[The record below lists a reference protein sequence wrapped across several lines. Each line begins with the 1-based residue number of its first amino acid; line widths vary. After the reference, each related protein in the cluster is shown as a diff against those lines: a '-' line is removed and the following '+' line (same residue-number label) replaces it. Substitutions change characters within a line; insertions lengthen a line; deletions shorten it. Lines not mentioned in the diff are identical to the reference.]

1 MFDFLKVFQHTF
13 WRAYFIDK
21 KRKYIF
27 FSCLKKKNLMSS
39 FKLNLHQTY
48 KGTIV
53 QHLKMFWCNCWC
65 KIWTNLKICTWGWS
79 LLRSINTVP
88 FFWLLFV
95 IWNLYDLSFVSDAI
109 AGDDNIRLAPSIRSK
124 RGQWWSFNNVFLSN
138 FFCFVF
144 YLTRWIIVWKVN
156 FYYMYLLSE
165 QHVAIEYT
173 F

>member
-1 MFDFLKVFQHTF
+1 
-13 WRAYFIDK
+13 
-21 KRKYIF
+21 
-27 FSCLKKKNLMSS
+27 MSS

-79 LLRSINTVP
+79 LLWSINTVP
-88 FFWLLFV
+88 FFFLLLFV
-95 IWNLYDLSFVSDAI
+95 IWNSYDLSFVSDAI

-144 YLTRWIIVWKVN
+144 YLTRWIIVWKVISITCI
-156 FYYMYLLSE
+156 FYPNNMLLSNIHFKWLE
-165 QHVAIEYT
+165 WKWNRFRIV
-173 F
+173 